1 MISQEKTEIQVN
13 SKSAET
19 LKEHYHKLPTN
30 LDISKASTDSSH
42 QGDILLAIR
51 DFEKTLKLNK
61 EALKKELQ
69 EAIKKELQE
78 EFEAKL
84 QKLENKTNELENE
97 KDELKTKIKELEKR
111 VRKLELLVM
120 KNNTNLEFIANRDT
134 LKSIVLLFA
143 INEEIEK
150 YTNAIIS
157 NADGSCQ

>member
-19 LKEHYHKLPTN
+19 LKEHYHKLLTN

-51 DFEKTLKLNK
+51 DFEKKLNLNK
-61 EALKKELQ
+61 EAIKKELQ

-78 EFEAKL
+78 DFEAKF
-84 QKLENKTNELENE
+84 QKQENKT
-97 KDELKTKIKELEKR
+97 KELEKR
-111 VRKLELLVM
+111 IRKLELLVM

>member
-1 MISQEKTEIQVN
+1 MISPEKTEIQVN

-42 QGDILLAIR
+42 QGDIFLAIR
-51 DFEKTLKLNK
+51 DFEKKLKLNK
-61 EALKKELQ
+61 

-97 KDELKTKIKELEKR
+97 NGELKSKIKELEKR
-111 VRKLELLVM
+111 VWKLELLVM

>member
-30 LDISKASTDSSH
+30 LDISKVSTDSSH
-42 QGDILLAIR
+42 QGDIFLAIR
-51 DFEKTLKLNK
+51 DFEKKLKLNK
-61 EALKKELQ
+61 EAIKKELQ

-78 EFEAKL
+78 DFEAKF
-84 QKLENKTNELENE
+84 QKQENKT
-97 KDELKTKIKELEKR
+97 KELEKR

-157 NADGSCQ
+157 NADGSCL

>member
-84 QKLENKTNELENE
+84 QNQ
-97 KDELKTKIKELEKR
+97 KIKQMSQK
-111 VRKLELLVM
+111 M
-120 KNNTNLEFIANRDT
+120 KMVNLNLK
-134 LKSIVLLFA
+134 LKSQKKGYGNL
-143 INEEIEK
+143 N
-150 YTNAIIS
+150 YW
-157 NADGSCQ
+157 